1 MVTRTGELHASV
13 LLRGVRP
20 VALSTPSRQNDDGV
34 VDVRVRDG
42 VVTEVAPGLQR
53 RPGEVTVDGGGAHLM
68 PGLWDQHVHLGQW
81 ALTSQRIDL
90 GGAASAQEAA
100 RLIADAAAATAVDR
114 EPWTVLQAFGHRPVL
129 WPDHPTAATLDAAV
143 GDIPVVAVSGD
154 AHHGWLSTAAFH
166 VLGLPPREGVLEE
179 EEWWPVFARL
189 STLPGAS
196 DLLEAG
202 YRQALD
208 EAAALGVVGVV
219 DMEMDDGFHAWPARV
234 LRGLDTLRLRT
245 SVYRQGLSEVLQAG
259 LATGDD
265 LGGSGLITMGPLKII
280 SDGSLN
286 TRTAYCCDPFAD
298 AAGHPAPFG
307 VQNITPDELHWLLD
321 QAQEAGLEAAVHAI
335 GDQALSDALDAFAA
349 TGVGGSIEHAQLVA
363 TGDIDRMARL
373 GVRASVQ
380 PAHLWDD
387 RDVMDHCWP
396 DRADRCF
403 PLASMVRS
411 GVTLA
416 LGSDAPVA
424 PLDPWLAAAAAVHRS
439 SDEREPWQ
447 AQEALTVR
455 EALAASTDGQGTVAP
470 GSRADLLLVDTDPLS
485 LQGDSGEMAEQLRG
499 LRPSAV
505 FVAGRQVR

>member
-1 MVTRTGELHASV
+1 M
-13 LLRGVRP
+13 
-20 VALSTPSRQNDDGV
+20 
-34 VDVRVRDG
+34 RVRDG
-42 VVTEVAPGLQR
+42 IVTEVAAGLR
-53 RPGEVTVDGGGAHLM
+53 RMPGEESVDGGGAHLM
-68 PGLWDQHVHLGQW
+68 PGLWDAHVHLGQW
-81 ALTSQRIDL
+81 ALTSQRIDIS
-90 GGAASAQEAA
+90 GARSASEAA
-100 RLIADAAAATAVDR
+100 ATIATAAAADDVDR
-114 EPWTVLQAFGHRPVL
+114 EPWTTVQAFGHRPVL
-129 WPDHPTAATLDAAV
+129 WPKAPTAADLDAVV
-143 GDIPVVAVSGD
+143 GDTPVVAISGD

-166 VLGLPPREGVLEE
+166 VLGLPPRQGVLEE

-189 STLPGAS
+189 STLPGSS
-196 DLLEAG
+196 DLLETG
-202 YRQALD
+202 YRQVLAD
-208 EAAALGVVGVV
+208 AAALGVVGVV
-219 DMEMDDGFHAWPARV
+219 DMEMDDGFREWPARV

-286 TRTAYCCDPFAD
+286 TRTAFCCDPFAD
-298 AAGHPAPFG
+298 ADGLAAPKG
-307 VQNITPDELHWLLD
+307 VQNITPEELRWLLA
-321 QAQEAGLEAAVHAI
+321 QAKEAGLEAAVHAI

-349 TGVGGSIEHAQLVA
+349 TGVAGAVEHAQLVK
-363 TGDIDRMARL
+363 TGDVARLAAL

-396 DRADRCF
+396 DRSDRCF
-403 PLASMVRS
+403 PLATMLRA

-447 AQEALTVR
+447 AQESLTVR
-455 EALAASTDGQGTVAP
+455 QALAASTDCQGTPAS
-470 GSRADLLLVDTDPLS
+470 GSRADLLLLDVDPLS
-485 LQGDSGEMAEQLRG
+485 LQGDSADIAERLRAI
-499 LRPSAV
+499 RPSAV

>member
-1 MVTRTGELHASV
+1 M
-13 LLRGVRP
+13 
-20 VALSTPSRQNDDGV
+20 
-34 VDVRVRDG
+34 RVRDG
-42 VVTEVAPGLQR
+42 VVTEVAAGLR
-53 RPGEVTVDGGGAHLM
+53 RMPGEETVDGGGAHVM
-68 PGLWDQHVHLGQW
+68 PGLWDAHVHLGQW
-81 ALTSQRIDL
+81 ALTSQRIDIS
-90 GGAASAQEAA
+90 AARSAGEAA
-100 RLIADAAAATAVDR
+100 ATIAAAAAAGDVDR
-114 EPWTVLQAFGHRPVL
+114 EPWTTVQAFGHRPVL
-129 WPDHPTAATLDAAV
+129 WPQAPTAADLDAVV
-143 GDIPVVAVSGD
+143 GDTPVVAISGD

-189 STLPGAS
+189 STLPGS
-196 DLLEAG
+196 SELLESG
-202 YRQALD
+202 YRQVFAD
-208 EAAALGVVGVV
+208 AAALGVVGVV
-219 DMEMDDGFHAWPARV
+219 DMEMDDGFREWPARV

-286 TRTAYCCDPFAD
+286 TRTAFCCDPFAD
-298 AAGHPAPFG
+298 AEGLAAPSG
-307 VQNITPDELHWLLD
+307 VQNITPEELRWLLA
-321 QAQEAGLEAAVHAI
+321 QAKEAGLEAAVHAI

-349 TGVGGSIEHAQLVA
+349 TGVAGAVEHAQLVK
-363 TGDIDRMARL
+363 TGDIERLAAL

-403 PLASMVRS
+403 PLATMVRS

-416 LGSDAPVA
+416 MGSDAPVA

-455 EALAASTDGQGTVAP
+455 QALAASTDGQGTPAP
-470 GSRADLLLVDTDPLS
+470 GSRADLLLLDVDPLS
-485 LQGDSGEMAEQLRG
+485 LQGESGDIAGQLRA